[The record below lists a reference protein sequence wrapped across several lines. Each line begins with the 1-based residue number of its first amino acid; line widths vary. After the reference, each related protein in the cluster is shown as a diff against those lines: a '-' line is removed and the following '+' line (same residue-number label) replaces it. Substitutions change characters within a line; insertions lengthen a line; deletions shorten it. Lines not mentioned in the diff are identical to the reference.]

1 MKDLKDSC
9 IFCNIPTN
17 RIVLKDKLSY
27 SIFDQFPVSKG
38 HALIIPYRHVSSFFD
53 LTDDEY
59 LEIRYLINEM
69 KLRIDHSF
77 SPTGYNIGINI
88 GATAGQSIQH
98 VHIHLIPRFTGDVPD
113 PFGGVRNVIPD
124 KGRYPLADE

>member
-1 MKDLKDSC
+1 
-9 IFCNIPTN
+9 
-17 RIVLKDKLSY
+17 
-27 SIFDQFPVSKG
+27 
-38 HALIIPYRHVSSFFD
+38 
-53 LTDDEY
+53 
-59 LEIRYLINEM
+59 M